1 MKRFWIIAWI
11 LTSAACAVAET
22 PEVSADITRTVAGE
36 TTLHL
41 SFLTTASSDKLWK
54 ALTTQEELVKW
65 AAPAVRVE
73 MKAGGVYEYY
83 FNPKRPTGKRGMEG
97 SRVLSFVP
105 GKMLSHSGALP
116 DTWVVWS
123 IEPAGDQQVLNYY
136 SVGTSTD
143 WSDSAEARLASVME
157 LVEKLAKYV
166 QP

>member
-1 MKRFWIIAWI
+1 MTVLLLSGTCWVA
-11 LTSAACAVAET
+11 AET

-54 ALTTQEELVKW
+54 ALTVPDELAKW

-73 MKAGGVYEYY
+73 MKAGGAYEYY
-83 FNPKRPTGKRGMEG
+83 FNPKRPAGKRGMEG
-97 SRVLSFVP
+97 SRVLCFVP
-105 GKMLSHSGALP
+105 GKMFSHSGALP

-123 IEPAGDQQVLNYY
+123 IEPAGDQQVLHYY
-136 SVGTSTD
+136 SVGTSAD
-143 WSDSAEARLASVME
+143 WSDSAGARLTSVTE